1 MTLSANINTPLLSVK
16 NLHLSFAQPQA
27 HGEAPTE
34 REVLRGVSFEVPMG
48 GRVAL
53 VGESGSGKSVTA
65 LAILRLLDP
74 QLARLHRGEVL
85 FNGQALLDLPEAKMR
100 GIRGREIGMIF
111 QEPMSALNPLHPVG
125 KQIAETL
132 IVHEGMSK
140 AAARL
145 RAIELLERTGIRE
158 PQWRVD
164 ALPHQL
170 SGGQRQRVMIAM
182 ALACRPRLLI
192 ADEPTTALDVTV
204 QAQIL
209 ELLADVQ
216 REMGLAVLMI
226 THDLPLVRRFAEQV
240 VVMRHGE
247 VVERGA
253 VGAVFAHPEHAYTR
267 LLLDSA
273 PVRDGLAQPAENAPL
288 VLGAKGV
295 GCERAGQSEQWW
307 RRAKPNVILHGLDV
321 ALHAGETLG
330 VVGES
335 GSGKTTL
342 AHVLLRLIPGS
353 GSVQIAGEDWHG
365 LQAKALRKARR
376 MAQIVFQDPFASLSP
391 RMSIEAIVGEGLQV
405 HEPGLSAQERQA
417 RVVDA
422 LVEVGLSEDMLWRY
436 PHEFSGGQRQRIA
449 IARALVLRPRLMVL
463 DEPTSALDVSVQKQ
477 VLGLLQ
483 ELQARHGLSYLLITH
498 DLRVIRAMAHR
509 VMVLREGR
517 MVEQG
522 ETLALLRHPRE
533 DYTRSLV
540 SAAGLLDEVV
550 A

>member
-1 MTLSANINTPLLSVK
+1 MNINPPLLSVK
-16 NLHLSFAQPQA
+16 NLHLSFAVPA
-27 HGEAPTE
+27 LTGTSE
-34 REVLRGVSFEVPMG
+34 REVLRGVSFEVPAG

-65 LAILRLLDP
+65 LTILRLLDM
-74 QLARLHRGEVL
+74 QLARVHRGEVM
-85 FNGQALLDLPEAKMR
+85 FEGRSLLDLPEAKMR
-100 GIRGREIGMIF
+100 AIRGREIGMIF

-125 KQIAETL
+125 KQIGETL

-140 AAARL
+140 AAARV

-158 PQWRVD
+158 PQRRVD

-209 ELLADVQ
+209 ALLADVQ

-226 THDLPLVRRFAEQV
+226 THDLPLVRRFAEHV

-273 PVRDGLAQPAENAPL
+273 PVRELAPMPAEEAPL
-288 VLGAKGV
+288 VLTGAMV
-295 GCERAGQSEQWW
+295 GCVRKGEGGRWL
-307 RRAKPNVILHGLDV
+307 KPAAPVVTLRGVNL
-321 ALHAGETLG
+321 ALRAGETLG

-342 AHVLLRLIPGS
+342 AHVLLRLTPGE
-353 GSVQIAGEDWHG
+353 GAVTIAGQDWHK
-365 LQAKALRKARR
+365 LEAKALRRARR

-391 RMSIEAIVGEGLQV
+391 RMSIAAIVGEGLQV
-405 HEPGLSAQERQA
+405 HEPELSAEARQA
-417 RVVDA
+417 RVVEA
-422 LVEVGLSEDMLWRY
+422 LEEVGLSAGMLWRY

-449 IARALVLRPRLMVL
+449 IARALVLRPRLIVL

-477 VLGLLQ
+477 VLSLLQ
-483 ELQARHGLSYLLITH
+483 ELQRRHGLSYVLISH

-509 VMVLREGR
+509 VMVLRDGR
-517 MVEQG
+517 VVEQG
-522 ETLALLRHPRE
+522 ETLSLLAAPRE
-533 DYTRSLV
+533 DYTRQLV
-540 SAAGLLDEVV
+540 AAAGVLDE
-550 A
+550 AAA

>member
-1 MTLSANINTPLLSVK
+1 MNINSSLLSVK
-16 NLHLSFAQPQA
+16 NLHLSFALPSVT
-27 HGEAPTE
+27 GTSE
-34 REVLRGVSFEVPMG
+34 REVLRGVSFEVPAG

-74 QLARLHRGEVL
+74 SLARLHRGEVM
-85 FNGQALLDLPEAKMR
+85 FNGQALLALPENKMR
-100 GIRGREIGMIF
+100 AIRGREIGMIF
-111 QEPMSALNPLHPVG
+111 QEPMSALNPLHPIG
-125 KQIAETL
+125 KQIGETL
-132 IVHEGMSK
+132 RVHEGVSK
-140 AAARL
+140 AQARS

-158 PQWRVD
+158 PQRRVD

-209 ELLADVQ
+209 ELLADLQ

-226 THDLPLVRRFAEQV
+226 THDLPLVRRFAEDV

-247 VVERGA
+247 VVERGS
-253 VGAVFAHPEHAYTR
+253 VEAVFAHPEHAYTR
-267 LLLDSA
+267 LLLESA
-273 PVRDGLAQPAENAPL
+273 PVRDLVAVPAAEAAPVLEAQA
-288 VLGAKGV
+288 V
-295 GCERAGQSEQWW
+295 GCVRAGQDGGWFK
-307 RRAKPNVILHGLDV
+307 RATPMVTLHNVNLSLR
-321 ALHAGETLG
+321 AGETLG

-342 AHVLLRLIPGS
+342 AHVLLRLTPGE
-353 GSVQIAGEDWHG
+353 GEVRIAGQDWHT
-365 LQAKALRKARR
+365 LDAKTLRRSRR

-391 RMSIEAIVGEGLQV
+391 RMSVAAIVGEGLQV
-405 HEPGLSAQERQA
+405 HEPELSAEARQA
-417 RVVDA
+417 RVVEA
-422 LVEVGLSEDMLWRY
+422 LEEVGLNAEMLWRY

-449 IARALVLRPRLMVL
+449 IARALVLRPRLIVL

-477 VLGLLQ
+477 VLSLLQ
-483 ELQARHGLSYLLITH
+483 DLQRRHGLSYVLISH

-509 VMVLREGR
+509 VMVLRDGR
-517 MVEQG
+517 VVEQG
-522 ETLALLRHPRE
+522 ETLEVLQHPRE
-533 DYTRSLV
+533 AYTRSLV
-540 SAAGLLDEVV
+540 AAAGVLDEV
-550 A
+550 AA

>member
-1 MTLSANINTPLLSVK
+1 MSILQSLLSVK
-16 NLHLSFAQPQA
+16 NLHLSFALPSVT
-27 HGEAPTE
+27 GTSE
-34 REVLRGVSFEVPMG
+34 REVLRGVSFEVPVG

-74 QLARLHRGEVL
+74 QLARLHRGEVM
-85 FNGQALLDLPEAKMR
+85 FNGQALLGLPENKMR
-100 GIRGREIGMIF
+100 AIRGREIGMIF
-111 QEPMSALNPLHPVG
+111 QEPMSALNPLHPIG
-125 KQIAETL
+125 KQIGETL
-132 IVHEGMSK
+132 MVHEGMSK
-140 AAARL
+140 TQAQR

-158 PQWRVD
+158 PQRRVD

-209 ELLADVQ
+209 ALLADVQ

-226 THDLPLVRRFAEQV
+226 THDLPLVRRFAEDV

-247 VVERGA
+247 VVERGS
-253 VGAVFAHPEHAYTR
+253 VEAVFAHPEHEYTR
-267 LLLDSA
+267 LLLESA
-273 PVRDGLAQPAENAPL
+273 PVRDLAPVVQAVP
-288 VLGAKGV
+288 VLEARAV
-295 GCERAGQSEQWW
+295 GCVRAGQDGGWFK
-307 RRAKPNVILHGLDV
+307 RATPMVTLHNVNLSLG
-321 ALHAGETLG
+321 AGETLG

-342 AHVLLRLIPGS
+342 AHVLLRLTPGE
-353 GSVQIAGEDWHG
+353 GEVRIAGQDWHT
-365 LQAKALRKARR
+365 LDAKTLRRSRR

-391 RMSIEAIVGEGLQV
+391 RMSVAAIVGEGLQV
-405 HEPGLSAQERQA
+405 HEPELSAEARQA
-417 RVVDA
+417 RVVEA
-422 LVEVGLSEDMLWRY
+422 LEEVGLNAQMLWRY

-477 VLGLLQ
+477 VLSLLQ
-483 ELQARHGLSYLLITH
+483 DLQRRHGLSYVLISH

-517 MVEQG
+517 VVEQG
-522 ETLALLRHPRE
+522 ETLEVLQHPRE
-533 DYTRSLV
+533 AYTRSLLT
-540 SAAGLLDEVV
+540 AAGVLEEAV
-550 A
+550 

>member
-1 MTLSANINTPLLSVK
+1 MNINAPLLSVK
-16 NLHLSFAQPQA
+16 NLHLSFAVPA
-27 HGEAPTE
+27 LTGVSE
-34 REVLRGVSFEVPMG
+34 REVLRGVSFEVPAG

-65 LAILRLLDP
+65 LAVLRLLDP
-74 QLARLHRGEVL
+74 QLARLHRGEVM
-85 FNGQALLDLPEAKMR
+85 FDGQPLLDLTETKMR
-100 GIRGREIGMIF
+100 AIRGREIGMIF

-132 IVHEGMSK
+132 IVHEGMNK
-140 AAARL
+140 AQARL
-145 RAIELLERTGIRE
+145 RAIELLQRTGIRE
-158 PQWRVD
+158 PQRQVD

-209 ELLADVQ
+209 ELLADLQ

-247 VVERGA
+247 VVEHGA
-253 VGAVFAHPEHAYTR
+253 VGAVFAHPEHDYTR
-267 LLLDSA
+267 LLLASA
-273 PVRDGLAQPAENAPL
+273 PVRDLQAEPSDTAPAVLTAQA
-288 VLGAKGV
+288 V
-295 GCERAGQSEQWW
+295 GCVRAGQDGGWFK
-307 RRAKPNVILHGLDV
+307 RATPIVTLHNVDV
-321 ALHAGETLG
+321 LLRAGETLG

-342 AHVLLRLIPGS
+342 AHVLLRLTPGE
-353 GSVQIAGEDWHG
+353 GAVMIAGQDWHK
-365 LQAKALRKARR
+365 LEAKALRKARR

-391 RMSIEAIVGEGLQV
+391 RMSIAAIVGEGLQV
-405 HEPGLSAQERQA
+405 HEPGLNAETRQA
-417 RVVDA
+417 RVVEA
-422 LVEVGLSEDMLWRY
+422 LEEVGLSADMLWRY

-449 IARALVLRPRLMVL
+449 IARALVLRPRLIVL
-463 DEPTSALDVSVQKQ
+463 DEPTSALDVTVQKQ
-477 VLGLLQ
+477 VLSLLQ
-483 ELQARHGLSYLLITH
+483 DLQRRHGLSYVLISH

-509 VMVLREGR
+509 VMVLRDGR
-517 MVEQG
+517 VVEQG
-522 ETLALLRHPRE
+522 ETLSLLAAPRE
-533 DYTRSLV
+533 DYTRQLV
-540 SAAGLLDEVV
+540 MAAGVLGE
-550 A
+550 AA

>member
-1 MTLSANINTPLLSVK
+1 MNINSSLLSVK
-16 NLHLSFAQPQA
+16 NLHLSFALPSVT
-27 HGEAPTE
+27 GTSE
-34 REVLRGVSFEVPMG
+34 REVLRGVSFEVPAG

-74 QLARLHRGEVL
+74 SLARLHRGEVM
-85 FNGQALLDLPEAKMR
+85 FNGQALLALPENKMR
-100 GIRGREIGMIF
+100 AIRGREIGMIF
-111 QEPMSALNPLHPVG
+111 QEPMSALNPLHPIG
-125 KQIAETL
+125 KQIGETL
-132 IVHEGMSK
+132 RVHEGVSK
-140 AAARL
+140 AQARS

-158 PQWRVD
+158 PQRRVD

-209 ELLADVQ
+209 ELLADLQ

-226 THDLPLVRRFAEQV
+226 THDLPLVRRFAEDV

-247 VVERGA
+247 VVERGS
-253 VGAVFAHPEHAYTR
+253 VEAVFAHPEHAYTR
-267 LLLDSA
+267 LLLESA
-273 PVRDGLAQPAENAPL
+273 PVRDLVAVPEAEAAPVLEAQA
-288 VLGAKGV
+288 V
-295 GCERAGQSEQWW
+295 GCVRAGQDGGWFK
-307 RRAKPNVILHGLDV
+307 RATPMITLHNVNLSLRT
-321 ALHAGETLG
+321 GETLG

-342 AHVLLRLIPGS
+342 AHVLLRLTPGE
-353 GSVQIAGEDWHG
+353 GEVRIAGQDWHT
-365 LQAKALRKARR
+365 LDAKTLRRSRR

-391 RMSIEAIVGEGLQV
+391 RMSVAAIVGEGLQV
-405 HEPGLSAQERQA
+405 HEPELSAEARQA
-417 RVVDA
+417 RVVEA
-422 LVEVGLSEDMLWRY
+422 LEEVGLNAEMLWRY

-449 IARALVLRPRLMVL
+449 IARALVLRPRLIVL

-477 VLGLLQ
+477 VLSLLQ
-483 ELQARHGLSYLLITH
+483 DLQRRHGLSYVLISH

-509 VMVLREGR
+509 VMVLRDGR
-517 MVEQG
+517 VVEQG
-522 ETLALLRHPRE
+522 ETLEVLQHPRE
-533 DYTRSLV
+533 AYTRSLV
-540 SAAGLLDEVV
+540 AAAGVLDEV
-550 A
+550 AA

>member
-1 MTLSANINTPLLSVK
+1 MNINSPLLSVK
-16 NLHLSFAQPQA
+16 NLHLSFALPSVT
-27 HGEAPTE
+27 GTSE
-34 REVLRGVSFEVPMG
+34 REVLRGVSFDVPAG

-74 QLARLHRGEVL
+74 QLARLHRGEVM
-85 FNGQALLDLPEAKMR
+85 FNGQSLLALPENKMR
-100 GIRGREIGMIF
+100 AIRGREIGMIF

-125 KQIAETL
+125 KQIGETL
-132 IVHEGMSK
+132 MVHEGLHK

-158 PQWRVD
+158 PQRRVD

-209 ELLADVQ
+209 ELLADLQ

-226 THDLPLVRRFAEQV
+226 THDLPLVRRFAEDV

-247 VVERGA
+247 VVERGS
-253 VGAVFAHPEHAYTR
+253 VEAVFAHPEHAYTR

-273 PVRDGLAQPAENAPL
+273 PVRDLVAVPAAGAAPVLEAQA
-288 VLGAKGV
+288 V
-295 GCERAGQSEQWW
+295 GCVRAGQDGGWFK
-307 RRAKPNVILHGLDV
+307 RATPIVTLHNVNLSLG
-321 ALHAGETLG
+321 AGETLG

-342 AHVLLRLIPGS
+342 AHVLLRLTPGE
-353 GSVQIAGEDWHG
+353 GEVRIAGQDWHT
-365 LQAKALRKARR
+365 LDAKTLRRSR
-376 MAQIVFQDPFASLSP
+376 SMAQIVFQDPFASLSP
-391 RMSIEAIVGEGLQV
+391 RMSVAAIVGEGLQV
-405 HEPGLSAQERQA
+405 HEPGLSAEARQA
-417 RVVDA
+417 RVVEA
-422 LVEVGLSEDMLWRY
+422 LEEVGLSAEMLWRY

-449 IARALVLRPRLMVL
+449 IARALVLRPRLIVL

-477 VLGLLQ
+477 VLSLLQ
-483 ELQARHGLSYLLITH
+483 DLQRRHGLSYVLISH

-509 VMVLREGR
+509 VMVLCEGR
-517 MVEQG
+517 VVEQG
-522 ETLALLRHPRE
+522 ETLALLQHPRE
-533 DYTRSLV
+533 AYTRSLV
-540 SAAGLLDEVV
+540 QAAGVLDEV
-550 A
+550 AAA

>member
-1 MTLSANINTPLLSVK
+1 MNIHAPLLSVK
-16 NLHLSFAQPQA
+16 NLHLSFAVPSVA
-27 HGEAPTE
+27 GASE
-34 REVLRGVSFEVPMG
+34 REVLRGVSFDVPAG

-65 LAILRLLDP
+65 LAVLRLLDP
-74 QLARLHRGEVL
+74 QLARLHRGEVM
-85 FNGQALLDLPEAKMR
+85 FNGQNVLDLSEAKMR
-100 GIRGREIGMIF
+100 AIRGREIGMIF
-111 QEPMSALNPLHPVG
+111 QEPMSALNPLHSVG

-140 AAARL
+140 VTARV

-158 PQWRVD
+158 PQRQVD

-209 ELLADVQ
+209 ELLADLQ

-247 VVERGA
+247 VVESGA

-273 PVRDGLAQPAENAPL
+273 PVRDVVAAPSDNAPA
-288 VLGAKGV
+288 VLTAKSV
-295 GCERAGQSEQWW
+295 GCVRAGQDGGWFK
-307 RRAKPNVILHGLDV
+307 RATPIVTLQNVDLNLR
-321 ALHAGETLG
+321 AGETLG

-342 AHVLLRLIPGS
+342 AHVLLRLTPGM
-353 GSVQIAGEDWHG
+353 GAVTIAGQDW
-365 LQAKALRKARR
+365 QALETKELRKARR

-391 RMSIEAIVGEGLQV
+391 RMSIAAIVGEGLQV
-405 HEPGLSAQERQA
+405 HEPELSAEARQA
-417 RVVDA
+417 RVVEA
-422 LVEVGLSEDMLWRY
+422 LEEVGLNADMLWRY

-449 IARALVLRPRLMVL
+449 IARALVLRPRLIVL

-477 VLGLLQ
+477 VLSLLQ
-483 ELQARHGLSYLLITH
+483 DLQRKHGLSYVLISH

-509 VMVLREGR
+509 VMVLREGQV
-517 MVEQG
+517 VEQG
-522 ETLALLRHPRE
+522 ETLALLQHPRE
-533 DYTRSLV
+533 DYTLSLV
-540 SAAGLLDEVV
+540 TAAGVQDEV